1 MTHNP
6 GICCNSGHIDEE
18 TRSLRAKGDALAEA
32 VRDLFD
38 LLGLW
43 DGSET
48 ILRSYD
54 YPGVIELSDWEY
66 VRMLWQSRHCKGCE
80 SFRRPSTGPAPLD
93 LAAELQECRE
103 RLYDLCPL
111 PAPARLD
118 GAPARLTLAPAD
130 RHASPLTHTP
140 HPEEDRRVPLTGEG
154 GVMFMPWRPLPLPA
168 PLRITLEAY
177 EDSEECRA

>member
-1 MTHNP
+1 MTGNP
-6 GICCNSGHIDEE
+6 GTCCNSGHIDEE
-18 TRSLRAKGDALAEA
+18 TRSLLAKGDALAEA

-54 YPGVIELSDWEY
+54 YPGVIELTDWEY

-80 SFRRPSTGPAPLD
+80 SFRRPAAGPAPID

-103 RLYDLCPL
+103 RLSDLCPL
-111 PAPARLD
+111 PSPSRPRTDTAS
-118 GAPARLTLAPAD
+118 LTLAPANH
-130 RHASPLTHTP
+130 HAKPILHVP
-140 HPEEDRRVPLTGEG
+140 HPEEGRRVPLAGEG
-154 GVMFMPWRPLPLPA
+154 GVMLMPWRPLPLPA